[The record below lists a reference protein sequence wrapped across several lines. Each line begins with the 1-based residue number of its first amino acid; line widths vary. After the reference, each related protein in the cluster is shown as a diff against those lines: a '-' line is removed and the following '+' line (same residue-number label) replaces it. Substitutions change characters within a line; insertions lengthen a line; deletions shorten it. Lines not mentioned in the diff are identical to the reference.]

1 MNHLFKG
8 IKHLTNEYI
17 ESEFQ
22 KVFKNSLFGELELF
36 VDLSQL
42 TFAQLSAINY
52 LALRVDDLC
61 KRNIIRNLFIS
72 YPLKKYTNKEN
83 LSKEPKFTREL
94 RANLLRNRIKVN
106 GFLKNVRL
114 GSALKQTAQENNVRI
129 YFTENFDFESEF
141 NQENFESAFEEI
153 VSIEANKQS
162 GYDYL
167 YPLEWIP
174 VNETL
179 QNYDKIEERFNKI
192 LENKERGLEV
202 FDVQALKNVIFS
214 ELSKNVKEH
223 TTFENIDRKFLLSI
237 GLVSTYSFKKIQLDG
252 NIEKEFIEWSLQE
265 GIPSLIEIYFGDTGG
280 GFYNS
285 TFIEACEKDNV
296 VSDEEQLKWSFNK
309 WTSKKNNEERRGTK
323 GLYRINRIV
332 NNYNGIFHIIT
343 NNQNGGFRKGGLRD
357 PEWINRRVTPPFNGS
372 FIQIKL
378 CPYSVVKEFKLR
390 LVDNQRS
397 NIWRTLSLS
406 SDFPELE
413 LLQKIQAELKSDK
426 KILCIIDLD
435 KNKEFGNSDKVSLLQ
450 SLLLEISYNSHPSGV
465 VVFINSN
472 LDKPS
477 IDTVVDSINE
487 FTKSKTHL
495 ELSDDK
501 DNEIIYDPVIVIF
514 GDSTFWYGGNQ
525 NVVDILNEV
534 YENNFDLKIEE
545 LKSYQNIPIADQI
558 KIRQGLEN
566 DNRLIH
572 VNGKGEIE
580 LVFIDIETLFHNILQ
595 ERISIAK
602 VNSTGKICTPKVYI
616 TDFWFNIKE
625 LINDNELGF
634 ALVLYLKSLRHIDR
648 SSNEQLFILIDHKQH
663 IELANYL
670 LNLFNIDEKY
680 LINIENEIQINSL
693 KRFKLIPEKSNVIIL
708 TSIVSSSETI
718 RKIVKYVKRDNAN
731 PIVVLCLCN
740 YRKYNINE
748 LETWGSKTKI
758 ESLYQEYINNQ
769 PKTQRDNIYFEEKIK
784 ELINFKGPVV
794 QPKYIVSNRQSKR
807 LIDSKL
813 IEHFKT
819 SKSLNFNHIGI
830 KNDRHFTFY
839 VDKFK
844 LLNSENLIT
853 QAICDKI
860 VHWTDSNN
868 IDKFTIYIKN
878 DLLYNEDGYLKE
890 VLLEK
895 YSNLE
900 IYNEIPLVE
909 YSENLSG
916 MVNPNLLNAFIIDF
930 GLISGHTVNQML
942 NNFRGLDNLFIC
954 ILFDQSDSNEFEH
967 YKRLNTLK
975 NLLSLKSK
983 PTNLTIDFLFK
994 LPLKYFNREN
1004 CPICNHI
1011 DALEYYKMS
1020 DDNKDYMFNFS
1031 EDRQRRL
1038 QIKRKIDISR
1048 EEYPFDFYYEYPDR
1062 RNQELSSIVLT
1073 KMFNLKLLLEDAIG
1087 NTNSRIE
1094 IFEYLYNVYS
1104 NIEKQISNPDS
1115 DLYAVVYYL
1124 SNEIHWLQK
1133 EPLVFRDFRTMLTDI
1148 STSLAIKEIDELIDV
1163 FKVNTTY
1170 NVSAL
1175 DSATRY
1181 KYSAISLLR
1190 SSNKLEFCK
1199 RIGVIVSSSNIQ
1211 NRFSNNLL
1219 QNCFYHTYSILKNKY
1234 NKSNMYFEELKK
1246 SYSFIHDIKEI
1257 HDLNDDGSY
1266 GPKNTV
1272 ERLSNIITSKL
1283 TEIDIEKLDDIGII
1297 KQLKIIYN
1305 EKYQQD
1311 SHPELEI
1318 SLRNRSL
1325 QHLSIDFG
1333 LPDIALHKEK
1343 SKYYDQLWMPLLDIN
1358 QHWHKVK
1365 THILENIIP
1374 YYKQL
1379 SENFKFSRNVKN
1391 DFALHT
1397 TFEKFLKDGIDNP
1410 IVRFGSIIAQ
1420 LISEPI
1426 KYLQLKEQYDKLHIL
1441 FYDFLIKK
1449 DSTFNNFI
1457 NQFPLDITNTL
1468 NQSLFLNR
1476 FEKIYII
1483 GQDKGKVFYP
1493 SIRFKGD
1500 LNNILSSIKNRTSGE
1515 EKIYFESNGRFQNI
1529 TCNVDFSSQKEEQY
1543 IYLTISYNNTDSSQ
1557 HSHPNNEIGGLE
1569 TIKQEVR
1576 KFGGDVLF
1584 DSIND
1589 ENGFFNITYKFLRYE

>member
-8 IKHLTNEYI
+8 IKHLTNESV
-17 ESEFQ
+17 ESEFS
-22 KVFKNSLFGELELF
+22 KIFGNSLFGEFELF
-36 VDLSQL
+36 IDLSQL

-52 LALRVDDLC
+52 LTLRIDDLC
-61 KRNIIRNLFIS
+61 KKNLVKNLFVS
-72 YPLKKYTNKEN
+72 YPLKKYSNKEY
-83 LSKEPKFTREL
+83 LSKNTKFVLEL

-114 GSALKQTAQENNVRI
+114 WSALKQSAHENNIQI
-129 YFTENFDFESEF
+129 YLTENFDFEAEF

-153 VSIEANKQS
+153 VSLEANKQS
-162 GYDYL
+162 GYEYL
-167 YPLEWIP
+167 YPLEWIT

-179 QNYDKIEERFNKI
+179 LNYDKLEERFNKI
-192 LENKERGLEV
+192 LENKERGLAI

-214 ELSKNVKEH
+214 ELSKNVQEH
-223 TTFENIDRKFLLSI
+223 TTFEKNDRKFLLSI

-252 NIEKEFIEWSLQE
+252 NIEKEFIEWSLKE

-285 TFIEACEKDNV
+285 TFIEACKKDNV
-296 VSDEEQLKWSFNK
+296 VSDEEQLMWSFNK

-332 NNYNGIFHIIT
+332 NNYNGIFHILT
-343 NNQNGGFRKGGLRD
+343 NNQNGGFRKGGFRE
-357 PEWINRRVTPPFNGS
+357 PRWINRSVTPPFNGS

-397 NIWRTLSLS
+397 DIWRTFSLS
-406 SDFPELE
+406 SDFPESA
-413 LLQKIQAELKSDK
+413 LLQKIQVELKSDR

-435 KNKEFGNSDKVSLLQ
+435 KNREFCNSDKISLLQ

-465 VVFINSN
+465 VVFINST

-477 IDTVVDSINE
+477 IDTVIDSINE

-495 ELSDDK
+495 ELSDDR

-514 GDSTFWYGGNQ
+514 GDSTFWYGGNK

-534 YENNFDLKIEE
+534 YENNFNVKLAE
-545 LKSYQNIPIADQI
+545 LKSYQNLPIAEQI

-566 DNRLIH
+566 DNRLVH
-572 VNGKGEIE
+572 VNSKGEIE
-580 LVFIDIETLFHNILQ
+580 LVFIDIETLFSNILQ
-595 ERISIAK
+595 DRISATK
-602 VNSTGKICTPKVYI
+602 VRSDIKVCTPKVYI
-616 TDFWFNIKE
+616 ADYWLNVKYIIK
-625 LINDNELGF
+625 DNELGF
-634 ALVLYLKSLRHIDR
+634 ALVLYLKSLRHLDSQNKR
-648 SSNEQLFILIDHKQH
+648 QLFLLIDHKQH
-663 IELANYL
+663 IELAYYL

-680 LINIENEIQINSL
+680 LVNIENEIQINSF
-693 KRFKLIPEKSNVIIL
+693 KRVKLIPEKSNVIIL

-718 RKIVKYVKRDNAN
+718 RRLVKYVKRDNAN
-731 PIVVLCLCN
+731 PIVVLNLCN
-740 YRKYNINE
+740 FRKYDISE

-758 ESLYQEYINNQ
+758 ESVYQKYESNQ
-769 PKTQRDNIYFEEKIK
+769 PKIPRDKIYFEEKIK
-784 ELINFKGPVV
+784 ELSNFKGGVV
-794 QPKYIVSNRQSKR
+794 QPNFKVSNRESKM

-839 VDKFK
+839 IDKFK

-853 QAICDKI
+853 KAINDKI
-860 VHWTDSNN
+860 VDWIDSNK
-868 IDKFTIYIKN
+868 IDKYTIYVKN
-878 DLLYNEDGYLKE
+878 DLLYNGEGFLKDF
-890 VLLEK
+890 LLEM

-900 IYNEIPLVE
+900 IYDEVPIVE
-909 YSENLSG
+909 YSESLSG
-916 MVNPNLLNAFIIDF
+916 MLDPNLLNAFIIDF
-930 GLISGHTVNQML
+930 GLFSGHTVNQML
-942 NNFRGLDNLFIC
+942 NNFKGLDNLFIC

-967 YKRLNTLK
+967 YKRLISLK
-975 NLLSLKSK
+975 NSLIFKSK

-994 LPLKYFNREN
+994 LPLKYFNRDN

-1011 DALEYYKMS
+1011 DALEDYKMS

-1048 EEYPFDFYYEYPDR
+1048 EDYPFDFYYEYPIR
-1062 RNQELSSIVLT
+1062 RNQELSSNVLT
-1073 KMFNLKLLLEDAIG
+1073 KMFSLKLSLEDALV
-1087 NTNSRIE
+1087 NTNSRID
-1094 IFEYLYNVYS
+1094 IFEYLFYIYS
-1104 NIEKQISNPDS
+1104 NIDEQISNPDS
-1115 DLYAVVYYL
+1115 DLYALVFYL
-1124 SNEIHWLQK
+1124 SNEVHWLQK
-1133 EPLVFRDFRTMLTDI
+1133 EPLVFRDYRILLTHISAILATMKIDI
-1148 STSLAIKEIDELIDV
+1148 LIDIFKKNST
-1163 FKVNTTY
+1163 FKV
-1170 NVSAL
+1170 SPL

-1199 RIGVIVSSSNIQ
+1199 KIGVIISSSNNQ
-1211 NRFSNNLL
+1211 NRYSNNLL
-1219 QNCFYHTYSILKNKY
+1219 QNCFYHTFSILKNKY
-1234 NKSNMYFEELKK
+1234 NKSKIYFEELKK
-1246 SYSFIHDIKEI
+1246 SYSLISNIKEI
-1257 HDLNDDGSY
+1257 PDINDDGSY

-1283 TEIDIEKLDDIGII
+1283 IEIDIEKLDDIGII
-1297 KQLKIIYN
+1297 KQLKIIYR
-1305 EKYQQD
+1305 EKYQHD

-1318 SLRNRSL
+1318 ALQNRSL
-1325 QHLSIDFG
+1325 KHLSDDIG
-1333 LPDIALHKEK
+1333 LPDIAVNKED
-1343 SKYYDQLWMPLLDIN
+1343 SKYYDQLWMPLLDSN
-1358 QHWHKVK
+1358 QYWHKVK

-1374 YYKQL
+1374 YYKLL
-1379 SENFKFSRNVKN
+1379 SENFKYSRTVKN

-1397 TFEKFLKDGIDNP
+1397 TFEKLLKDGIENP
-1410 IVRFGSIIAQ
+1410 IARFGSIIAQ
-1420 LISEPI
+1420 LNSEPL
-1426 KYLQLKEQYDKLHIL
+1426 KYLQLKEQYDKLHTL

-1449 DSTFNNFI
+1449 DSIFNSFI
-1457 NQFPLDITNTL
+1457 NQFPLDITDVL
-1468 NQSLFLNR
+1468 KQSLFLKR
-1476 FEKIYII
+1476 FEDSKIT
-1483 GQDKGKVFYP
+1483 GQDIYKVFYP
-1493 SIRFKGD
+1493 SIRFTGD
-1500 LNNILSSIKNRTSGE
+1500 LNNILSSIKNRTSDE
-1515 EKIYFESNGRFQNI
+1515 EKAYFESNGRFKNI
-1529 TCNVDFSSQKEEQY
+1529 ACKVDFSSQKEEKY
-1543 IYLTISYNNTDSSQ
+1543 IYLTISYNNTDSSS

-1569 TIKQEVR
+1569 SIKQEVR

-1584 DSIND
+1584 ESIID
-1589 ENGFFNITYKFLRYE
+1589 ENGFFNIAYKFLRYE